1 MPSSRPD
8 RRRHVRRAAVLLTA
22 ATAVLFGVTAA
33 STTAGAQ
40 VDPSTPE
47 PVQPAVPSTVPPL
60 RPPTTLAPDAP
71 TTLAPEAPTIQGS
84 DCGPGN
90 IVRPPYCGQEPES
103 RDDPGGWLQVTL
115 FFMVCAV
122 VVGMVAFVWWRSRV
136 ARRERAE
143 AGLDPVSVARR
154 SGQGLRPGESP
165 DT

>member
-8 RRRHVRRAAVLLTA
+8 RRRPGRRAAVLLATTTA
-22 ATAVLFGVTAA
+22 LLFGV
-33 STTAGAQ
+33 SSLQ
-40 VDPSTPE
+40 
-47 PVQPAVPSTVPPL
+47 STVAAQDVPPTIPPL
-60 RPPTTLAPDAP
+60 RPP

-115 FFMVCAV
+115 FFLVCAV
-122 VVGMVAFVWWRSRV
+122 VIGMVAFVWWRSRV
-136 ARRERAE
+136 ARRERTA

-154 SGQGLRPGESP
+154 SGRGLRPGETP
-165 DT
+165 DP

>member
-1 MPSSRPD
+1 M
-8 RRRHVRRAAVLLTA
+8 LLTA
-22 ATAVLFGVTAA
+22 AAAVLFGVSAL
-33 STTAGAQ
+33 
-40 VDPSTPE
+40 PSTVAAQDAP
-47 PVQPAVPSTVPPL
+47 PTVPPL
-60 RPPTTLAPDAP
+60 RPP

-90 IVRPPYCGQEPES
+90 IDRPPYCGQEPES

-136 ARRERAE
+136 ARRERTA

-154 SGQGLRPGESP
+154 SGRGLRPGESP
-165 DT
+165 ET

>member
-8 RRRHVRRAAVLLTA
+8 RRRPGRRAAVLLVATTA
-22 ATAVLFGVTAA
+22 LLFGV
-33 STTAGAQ
+33 SSLQ
-40 VDPSTPE
+40 
-47 PVQPAVPSTVPPL
+47 STVAAQDVPPTIPPL
-60 RPPTTLAPDAP
+60 RPP

-115 FFMVCAV
+115 FFLVCAV
-122 VVGMVAFVWWRSRV
+122 VIGMVAFVWWRSRV
-136 ARRERAE
+136 ARRERTA

-154 SGQGLRPGESP
+154 SGRGLRPGETP
-165 DT
+165 DP

>member
-47 PVQPAVPSTVPPL
+47 PGQPAVPSTVPPL
-60 RPPTTLAPDAP
+60 RPPTTLAPD
-71 TTLAPEAPTIQGS
+71 APTIQGS

>member
-1 MPSSRPD
+1 M
-8 RRRHVRRAAVLLTA
+8 LLVA
-22 ATAVLFGVTAA
+22 ATAVLFGATSLQSTVAAQDEPPAPVATA
-33 STTAGAQ
+33 
-40 VDPSTPE
+40 
-47 PVQPAVPSTVPPL
+47 STVPPL
-60 RPPTTLAPDAP
+60 RPP

-115 FFMVCAV
+115 FFLVCAV

-136 ARRERAE
+136 ARRERTA

-154 SGQGLRPGESP
+154 SGRGLRPGESP
-165 DT
+165 ET